1 MAKISPN
8 RTVSVINVNMLFQ
21 QLKGQETLSSEIKST
36 QKELHLKK
44 KIKSENKE
52 KKKTDQRNMKQN
64 KMRDKQP

>member
-64 KMRDKQP
+64 KMRDQQP